1 MTKPR
6 LLVVDDE
13 EAIRNQMR
21 WALTDEYDVLLAEDR
36 ASALEQVKQARPDA
50 VLLDL
55 GLPPAPRDATEGLQ
69 ALAELLAA
77 DRQAKVIVITGNND
91 RVNALRAVEQGAF
104 DFFAKPADLQEVRV
118 VLKRALRLGQLERE
132 NDELRRRLGGHGF
145 DDIVGESAAMQK
157 VFAVIRKVA
166 TTDASVLIVGE
177 SGTGKELVAQAI
189 HRSGDR
195 RDGPFVVINCGAI
208 PETLLESEVFGHE
221 KGSFTHADARRKG
234 KFEYADNGTLFL
246 DEIGELPLSMQV
258 KLLRFLQDHRIERV
272 GGRELIPL
280 NVRIIAATNR
290 DLKRAVT
297 EGRFRDDLYFRLGI
311 VTIAM
316 PPLRER
322 DNDAT
327 LLARTFLQR
336 FAGQYQKD
344 LRGFSADAEAA
355 IRAGSWPGNVRELE
369 HRVKRGVIMADGP
382 MISAQ
387 DLELETPTD
396 AAPTRPLRDV
406 RDEAER
412 RHVQIVL
419 DRCAGNVSR
428 AAAELAVSRPTLHE
442 LIKKYGLRK
451 PSESDEP

>member
-1 MTKPR
+1 MTKPK

-21 WALTDEYDVLLAEDR
+21 WALADEYDVLLAEDR
-36 ASALEQVKQARPDA
+36 PSALEQMKQARPDA

-69 ALAELLAA
+69 ALGELLAA
-77 DRQAKVIVITGNND
+77 DRQAKVIVITGNHD
-91 RVNALRAVEQGAF
+91 RANALLAVEQGAF
-104 DFFAKPADLQEVRV
+104 DFFSKPADLQEVRV
-118 VLKRALRLGQLERE
+118 VLKRALRLAQLERE
-132 NDELRRRLGGHGF
+132 NDALRRRLGEQGF
-145 DDIVGESAAMQK
+145 EDILGASAPMQK

-166 TTDASVLIVGE
+166 TTDASVLIMGE

-246 DEIGELPLSMQV
+246 DEIGELPPSLQV

-280 NVRIIAATNR
+280 NVRVIAATNR
-290 DLKRAVT
+290 DLKRAVA

-322 DNDAT
+322 ENDAI

-336 FAGQYQKD
+336 FAGQYHQD
-344 LRGFSADAEAA
+344 VRGFSADATAA
-355 IRAGSWPGNVRELE
+355 ICAGSWPGNVRELE
-369 HRVKRGVIMADGP
+369 HRVKRAVIMTDGS
-382 MISAQ
+382 MITAQ
-387 DLELETPTD
+387 DLELDVPTN

-412 RHVQIVL
+412 RHVQAVL
-419 DRCAGNVSR
+419 ERCGGNVSR
-428 AAAELAVSRPTLHE
+428 AAVGLGVSRPTLHE

-451 PSESDEP
+451 PSDADTP

>member
-1 MTKPR
+1 MTKPK

-21 WALTDEYDVLLAEDR
+21 WALADEYDVLLAEDR
-36 ASALEQVKQARPDA
+36 PSALEQMKQARPDA

-55 GLPPAPRDATEGLQ
+55 GLPPAPRDATEGLL
-69 ALAELLAA
+69 ALGELLAA
-77 DRQAKVIVITGNND
+77 DRQAKVIVITGNHD
-91 RVNALRAVEQGAF
+91 RANALRAVEQGAF
-104 DFFAKPADLQEVRV
+104 DFFSKPADLQEVRV
-118 VLKRALRLGQLERE
+118 VLKRALRLAQLERE
-132 NDELRRRLGGHGF
+132 NDALRRRLGEHGF
-145 DDIVGESAAMQK
+145 EDIIGESAPMQK

-208 PETLLESEVFGHE
+208 PETLLESEVFGPE

-246 DEIGELPLSMQV
+246 DEIGELPPSLQV

-280 NVRIIAATNR
+280 NVRVIAATNR
-290 DLKRAVT
+290 DLKRAVA

-322 DNDAT
+322 GHDAM

-336 FAGQYQKD
+336 FIGQYHKEV
-344 LRGFSADAEAA
+344 RGFSADADAA
-355 IRAGSWPGNVRELE
+355 IRASSWPGNVRELE

-387 DLELETPTD
+387 DLELETPTE
-396 AAPTRPLRDV
+396 ASPTRPLREV

-412 RHVQIVL
+412 RHVEATL
-419 DRCAGNVSR
+419 NRCGGNISR
-428 AAAELAVSRPTLHE
+428 AAVELGVSRPTLHE

-451 PSESDEP
+451 PSDADAS

>member
-1 MTKPR
+1 MTKPK

-21 WALTDEYDVLLAEDR
+21 WALADEYDVLLAEDR
-36 ASALEQVKQARPDA
+36 PSALEQMKQARPDA

-69 ALAELLAA
+69 ALGELLAA
-77 DRQAKVIVITGNND
+77 DRQAKVIVITGNHD
-91 RVNALRAVEQGAF
+91 RANALLAMEHGAF
-104 DFFAKPADLQEVRV
+104 DFFSKPADLQEVRI
-118 VLKRALRLGQLERE
+118 VLKRALRLAQLERE
-132 NDELRRRLGGHGF
+132 NDALRQRLGEQGF
-145 DDIVGESAAMQK
+145 EDILGESAPMQK

-208 PETLLESEVFGHE
+208 PETLLESELFGHE

-246 DEIGELPLSMQV
+246 DEIGELPLSLQV

-280 NVRIIAATNR
+280 NVRVIAATNR
-290 DLKRAVT
+290 DLKRAVA

-311 VTIAM
+311 VPIAM

-322 DNDAT
+322 DNDAV
-327 LLARTFLQR
+327 LLARTFLHR
-336 FAGQYQKD
+336 CASQYRKD
-344 LRGFSADAEAA
+344 TRGFSTDAVAA
-355 IRAGSWPGNVRELE
+355 VRAFTWPGNVRELE
-369 HRVKRGVIMADGP
+369 HRVKRAMIMTDGP
-382 MISAQ
+382 MITAQ
-387 DLELETPTD
+387 DLELEAPAD
-396 AAPTRPLRDV
+396 ASPTRPLRDV

-412 RHVQIVL
+412 RHVQAVL
-419 DRCAGNVSR
+419 ERCGGNISR
-428 AAAELAVSRPTLHE
+428 AAGELAVSRPTLHE

-451 PSESDEP
+451 PSDADAS

>member
-1 MTKPR
+1 
-6 LLVVDDE
+6 
-13 EAIRNQMR
+13 MR
-21 WALTDEYDVLLAEDR
+21 WALADEYDVLLAEDR
-36 ASALEQVKQARPDA
+36 PSALEQLKQTRPDA

-77 DRQAKVIVITGNND
+77 DRQAKVIVITGNHD
-91 RVNALRAVEQGAF
+91 RANALRAVEQGAF

-166 TTDASVLIVGE
+166 TTDASVLIMGE

-195 RDGPFVVINCGAI
+195 RDGPFVVTNCGAI

-246 DEIGELPLSMQV
+246 DEIGELPHSMQV

-336 FAGQYQKD
+336 FAGQYDKD
-344 LRGFSADAEAA
+344 VRGFSADAEAA
-355 IRAGSWPGNVRELE
+355 IRASSWPGNVRELE
-369 HRVKRGVIMADGP
+369 HRVKRGVIMADSP

-387 DLELETPTD
+387 DLELDTPTN

>member
-21 WALTDEYDVLLAEDR
+21 WALADEYDVLLAEDR
-36 ASALEQVKQARPDA
+36 SSALEQMKQTRPDA

-55 GLPPAPRDATEGLQ
+55 GLPPAPREATEGLQ

-77 DRQAKVIVITGNND
+77 DRQAKIIVITGNHD
-91 RVNALRAVEQGAF
+91 RANALRAVEQGAF
-104 DFFAKPADLQEVRV
+104 DFFSKPADIPEVRV
-118 VLKRALRLGQLERE
+118 VLKRALRLAELERE
-132 NDELRRRLGGHGF
+132 NDALRQRLGERGF
-145 DDIVGESAAMQK
+145 EDIVGESTAMQK

-195 RDGPFVVINCGAI
+195 RDGSFVVINCGAI
-208 PETLLESEVFGHE
+208 PETLLESELFGHE

-246 DEIGELPLSMQV
+246 DEIGELPLSLQV

-290 DLKRAVT
+290 DLKRAAA

-311 VTIAM
+311 VTITM

-322 DNDAT
+322 EHDAM

-336 FAGQYQKD
+336 FAGQYHKEV
-344 LRGFSADAEAA
+344 RGFSADAAAA

-369 HRVKRGVIMADGP
+369 HRVKRGVIMADGALLT
-382 MISAQ
+382 AQ
-387 DLELETPTD
+387 DIEMDLPAD
-396 AAPTRPLRDV
+396 ASPTRSLRDV

-419 DRCAGNVSR
+419 ERCGGNVSR
-428 AAAELAVSRPTLHE
+428 AASELAVSRPTLHE

-451 PSESDEP
+451 PPETDPE